1 MNASVE
7 DAESVMDSDTEETS
21 SVLSFVVRMDE
32 SLKPKPVVKDIDNL
46 MVPMRTPPI
55 NKNVNRVRGLSLPG
69 VWGTLIPS
77 KFEMQQRDIVELW
90 DACNVP
96 LVHRSYFFLLIKG
109 ELSDSVYLD
118 VELRRLSFL
127 KDTFSSGNQTTGVE
141 GHDVTPNSS
150 LLSLTRERKMLS
162 KQVHKKF
169 SRKGREEL
177 YLKWGIDLKT
187 KHRSIQLA
195 WLIWT
200 DTRDLNHIRESA
212 ALVAKL
218 VGFINTGETSKKT
231 FGFGFLS
238 RRKSIKSL
246 SWKDTMSTL

>member
-1 MNASVE
+1 MFIDFHWTSYSPFSTCHIFVIY
-7 DAESVMDSDTEETS
+7 DARYNGWCFNYEYFYMKRLHKVTITLFLCHIS
-21 SVLSFVVRMDE
+21 SFHTIFM
-32 SLKPKPVVKDIDNL
+32 P
-46 MVPMRTPPI
+46 
-55 NKNVNRVRGLSLPG
+55 
-69 VWGTLIPS
+69 
-77 KFEMQQRDIVELW
+77 Q
-90 DACNVP
+90 
-96 LVHRSYFFLLIKG
+96 LL
-109 ELSDSVYLD
+109 
-118 VELRRLSFL
+118 
-127 KDTFSSGNQTTGVE
+127 N
-141 GHDVTPNSS
+141 S

-231 FGFGFLS
+231 FGFGFLTRS
-238 RRKSIKSL
+238 KSKNSP
-246 SWKDTMSTL
+246 SWKDTMSTLK